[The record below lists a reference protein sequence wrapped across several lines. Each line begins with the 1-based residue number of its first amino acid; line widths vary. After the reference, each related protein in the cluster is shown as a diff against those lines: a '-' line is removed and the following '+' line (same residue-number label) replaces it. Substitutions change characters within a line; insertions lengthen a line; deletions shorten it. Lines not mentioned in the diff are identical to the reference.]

1 MSINNTCTYTHLAVG
16 NRLHLRGQGL
26 IWHCLND
33 VKAGH
38 SVKDKTDFKL
48 QKLASYFLQAYSSK

>member
-16 NRLHLRGQGL
+16 NLLHLRGQGL

-38 SVKDKTDFKL
+38 SVKDKTKK
-48 QKLASYFLQAYSSK
+48 QITKTC

>member
-1 MSINNTCTYTHLAVG
+1 MSIKNSCTYTHLAVG

-38 SVKDKTDFKL
+38 SAK
-48 QKLASYFLQAYSSK
+48 QNKLAGYFLQAYSQR